1 MRNIQSVSDNY
12 MCSSCGA
19 CKAVCA
25 KSAISFK
32 YTSIGRKYAFVNG
45 ECTDCGMCLKV
56 CPSID
61 YYNLYDTYEDRLLGE
76 IQQLSIG
83 RATDTYIYENSQSGG
98 VATMLLKYLFEKGL
112 IDGALVCKMTV
123 SENPEAQGYIA
134 YSIADLLDSQKSCY
148 TPVDL
153 LSELRNIRHLK
164 SLAVVGLPCHIEG
177 VCNLIRILK
186 KMNNITYK
194 IGLICDRTLCKGIQ
208 DVFLSFDKT
217 KCHTIHWRRK
227 NLLYSSGSYTYEHA
241 PVVVVGKNDR
251 VLKIFPNS
259 YRHDLKEMFTPPRCR
274 VCYDKLNVHA
284 DIVLG
289 DPWLMPDVDKKNGDS
304 LIIVRTDKGFSL
316 LSSAID
322 DKYISISSVGDSLYD
337 SFLVGQHVEQ
347 RRELVASF
355 SNAMIGLL
363 ANTDETMPLL
373 HDKYARSISLSVS
386 AEDIEVSKQKIRDF
400 ISMEQKCNKDIVC
413 IGRSI
418 IKMNLKNDRRRNSRI
433 WCSYIKVRTFLGKVK
448 RRIML

>member
-19 CKAVCA
+19 CKAICA
-25 KSAISFK
+25 RSAVSFK

-45 ECTDCGMCLKV
+45 ECTDCGMCLRV

-76 IQQLSIG
+76 IKQLYIG
-83 RATDTYIYENSQSGG
+83 RATDTFIYENSQSGG

-112 IDGALVCKMTV
+112 IDGALVCKMTA
-123 SENPEAQGYIA
+123 SDNPEAYGYIA
-134 YSIADLLDSQKSCY
+134 YRVADLLDSQKSCY

-153 LSELRNIRHLK
+153 LSELRNASHLK

-177 VCNLIRILK
+177 VCNLTRTLK

-227 NLLYSSGSYTYEHA
+227 NLLHGSNSYTYEHA
-241 PVVVVGKNDR
+241 PVVIVGENDR
-251 VLKIFPNS
+251 VLKIFPNT
-259 YRHDLKEMFTPPRCR
+259 YRHDLKELFTSPRCR

-289 DPWLMPDVDKKNGDS
+289 DPWLMPDADKKNGDS
-304 LIIVRTDKGFSL
+304 LIIVRTDNGASL

-322 DKYISISSVGDSLYD
+322 DKYISISSSGDSLMP
-337 SFLVGQHVEQ
+337 SFLAGQHVEQ
-347 RRELVASF
+347 RRRQVASF
-355 SNAMIGLL
+355 SSAMVDVL
-363 ANTDETMPLL
+363 ADTDEAIPLL
-373 HDKYARSISLSVS
+373 HDKLFGSESSS
-386 AEDIEVSKQKIRDF
+386 ASAKDIEASKAKIYSF
-400 ISMEQKCNKDIVC
+400 ISMEQKCNKDIVD
-413 IGRSI
+413 IGRSV
-418 IKMNLKNDRRRNSRI
+418 IKRNMKNDRRRNSRL
-433 WCSYIKVRTFLGKVK
+433 WYSYIKVRTILGKVK
-448 RRIML
+448 RRIIL